1 MNLSFSTDDLVVAL
15 FAVLLSDSNL
25 GNLLDD
31 SGTLARTAM
40 LLLGD
45 ESSELL

>member
-1 MNLSFSTDDLVVAL
+1 MNLSLGTDDLVVAL
-15 FAVLLSDSNL
+15 FAVLLSDFDL

-31 SGTLARTAM
+31 FSTFSRAAM

-45 ESSELL
+45 ESLELS